1 VSTRASVLVLATA
14 LIAAPACDE
23 TPPAS
28 DAKTGDAKTG
38 DAKTGDAKTGDAKT
52 GDAKTGDAKTGEA
65 KAGDAKAEPTP
76 GDGDAD
82 VKITGAI
89 ETTLAGKIVR
99 CGTTRME
106 GRLQGGSWRVDDDA
120 IDVAVLALTDE
131 ELESPKLVVNVKKPE
146 RKSYVPVPGGKL
158 TTAKDR
164 TVAEIDMDMRNIV
177 SKDDRIHVSGKM
189 TCPPK

>member
-1 VSTRASVLVLATA
+1 VSTRASVLVLAAA
-14 LIAAPACDE
+14 LFASPACDE
-23 TPPAS
+23 TAPAPE
-28 DAKTGDAKTG
+28 AKTGEAKAGEAKAGEAKAGEAKAGDAKTG
-38 DAKTGDAKTGDAKT
+38 D
-52 GDAKTGDAKTGEA
+52 A

-89 ETTLAGKIVR
+89 ETTLTGKIVR

-106 GRLQGGSWRVDDDA
+106 GRLQGGSWRIDDEG

-177 SKDDRIHVSGKM
+177 SKDDRIHVSGKL